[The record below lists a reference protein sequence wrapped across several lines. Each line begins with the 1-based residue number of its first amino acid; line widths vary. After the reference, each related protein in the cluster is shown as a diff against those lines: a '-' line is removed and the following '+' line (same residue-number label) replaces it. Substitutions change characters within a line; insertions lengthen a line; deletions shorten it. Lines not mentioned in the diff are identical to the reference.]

1 MNFNNAP
8 PTSRQQPDDKF
19 VIYER
24 AAFFENGSMKIL
36 LIEDEVKL
44 AEYLRKGLGEVGY
57 VVDVAHNGVD
67 GLHMALEGGHDLLVL
82 DAMLP
87 GIDGFSLLT
96 AFRKSRQT
104 PVLMLTARVSVE
116 DRVLGLQ
123 TGADD
128 YLVKPFAFSELN
140 ARIQVL
146 LRRTHGTRDAAE
158 PTQLRLADL
167 DVDLVRRKAFR
178 GGQKLEL
185 TAKEFLLL
193 TLFLRR
199 NGEVLS
205 RTEIAEQVWDMNFD
219 SNTNVVE
226 VAIRRL
232 RNKIDAPFE
241 KALLHTVR
249 GMGYIME
256 ERKE

>member
-1 MNFNNAP
+1 
-8 PTSRQQPDDKF
+8 
-19 VIYER
+19 
-24 AAFFENGSMKIL
+24 MKIL

-96 AFRKSRQT
+96 AFRKTRQT

-128 YLVKPFAFSELN
+128 YLVKPFAFSELS

-146 LRRTHGTRDAAE
+146 LRRTQGARVAAE

-167 DVDLVRRKAFR
+167 DVDLVRRKASR
-178 GGQKLEL
+178 GGQRLEL

-199 NGEVLS
+199 KGEVLS

-219 SNTNVVE
+219 GETNVVE
-226 VAIRRL
+226 VAVRRL
-232 RNKIDAPFE
+232 RSKMDAPFE
-241 KALLHTVR
+241 RTLLHTVR
-249 GMGYIME
+249 GMGYILE
-256 ERKE
+256 ARSE